1 VVKMAKI
8 SELKPFMKKVDIE
21 GKVIGKNEI
30 REVTSKLD
38 NSSHKVTEVLIGDDS
53 GCVLLTLWDEAID
66 KVEEGKSYKVVNG
79 YTSTFK
85 NSLRL
90 NVGRY
95 GELSDGGEIA
105 EVNSENNISEKEIS
119 G

>member
-1 VVKMAKI
+1 MVKI
-8 SELKPFMKKVDIE
+8 NELKPYMKKVDIE
-21 GKVIGKNEI
+21 GKIIGKNEV

-38 NSSHKVTEVLIGDDS
+38 NSSHKVTEVTIGDDS
-53 GCVLLTLWDEAID
+53 GCVLLTLWDDAIEQ
-66 KVEEGKSYKVVNG
+66 VEEGKSYKVTNG

-85 NSLRL
+85 DSLRM

-105 EVNSENNISEKEIS
+105 NVNSENNISEKEIT